1 MSGGGVDGSLK
12 KDVKGYFQQAIE
24 VMKDDGLFYKE
35 FCRFIKGMPLRG
47 DMTMVVFDQMFGELQ
62 VLEREKG
69 KDTSKIL

>member
-35 FCRFIKGMPLRG
+35 FCRFIKGMPQRG
-47 DMTMVVFDQMFGELQ
+47 DMTMVVFDQMFGELL

-69 KDTSKIL
+69 KDTSKTL